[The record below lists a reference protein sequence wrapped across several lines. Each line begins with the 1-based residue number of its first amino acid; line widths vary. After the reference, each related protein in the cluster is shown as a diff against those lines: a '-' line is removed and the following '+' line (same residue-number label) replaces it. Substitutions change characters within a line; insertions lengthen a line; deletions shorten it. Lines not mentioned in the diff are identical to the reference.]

1 MLSYLQNHTTVYRPK
16 RSPNFTNAEIIILTE
31 EAEKRKDIIFSKHN
45 STVTNQAKKREWDL
59 ICTKVNSVNSSFSR
73 TADDLKKKWSVLCS
87 DTKKKNSKIKREE
100 RKTGGGKL
108 PPDCFVTPVEDNI
121 QSIIGETAI
130 SGIDGGIDTLV
141 VDKEQSWFI

>member
-1 MLSYLQNHTTVYRPK
+1 MGALLCLVLVKSPCLHVYMLSYLQNHTTMSRPK

-31 EAEKRKDIIFSKHN
+31 EVEKRKDIIFSKHN

-87 DTKKKNSKIKREE
+87 DTKNFFPKLNE
-100 RKTGGGKL
+100 RKEKPVVVNCRRIVLL
-108 PPDCFVTPVEDNI
+108 P
-121 QSIIGETAI
+121 
-130 SGIDGGIDTLV
+130 L
-141 VDKEQSWFI
+141 

>member
-1 MLSYLQNHTTVYRPK
+1 M
-16 RSPNFTNAEIIILTE
+16 
-31 EAEKRKDIIFSKHN
+31 EKRKDIIFSKHN

-73 TADDLKKKWSVLCS
+73 TADDLKKKW
-87 DTKKKNSKIKREE
+87 TKKNISKIKREE

-108 PPDCFVTPVEDNI
+108 PADCFVTPVEDKI

-130 SGIDGGIDTLV
+130 SWIDGGIYTLV